1 MARLCF
7 INCFIDHLWSDHVS
21 SCQLCCCH
29 TFQVEDHS
37 CELHHFVDFAF
48 FCEVLLPKLRSI
60 FQVLANFRIQFVIQ
74 SLPLIH
80 WYVYNMHFFSR
91 LTLNF
96 CDRCFRFSESWSL
109 FHCMFISLYHVDS
122 PKNCI
127 CIIAQQV
134 HRERCQSA
142 RCHRGIEQAH
152 RSNPVLFGIFCN
164 DNRFPNGPIYS

>member
-1 MARLCF
+1 MARMCF
-7 INCFIDHLWSDHVS
+7 INCFIDHLWSDHV
-21 SCQLCCCH
+21 
-29 TFQVEDHS
+29 FQYWPSTAPNV
-37 CELHHFVDFAF
+37 
-48 FCEVLLPKLRSI
+48 RSI

-142 RCHRGIEQAH
+142 RCDRGIEQAH
-152 RSNPVLFGIFCN
+152 RSNQLLFGVFCN
-164 DNRFPNGPIYS
+164 DNRFPNGPKYS